1 MQSTV
6 YGNHCKVKA
15 KKREDAA
22 LAANAFFWDEA
33 DFSKLGL
40 QKFGIDA
47 DEQLG
52 RISVR
57 CFKAWLEEWERDNIR
72 KNHSVSEARLL
83 EKYGGLRFY
92 DDEGHF
98 NVTICA
104 NDMCWSTV
112 KGAKGWCVKALK
124 DSYDP
129 KTNPDAFQPWSI
141 DYHTNDLHDV
151 IAAYYEKHPEA
162 TVKIINR
169 HDDDGDDSN
178 SSASYNTDALYA

>member
-22 LAANAFFWDEA
+22 IAANTFFWDEA

-57 CFKAWLEEWERDNIR
+57 CFKAWLEEWERDDIR
-72 KNHSVSEARLL
+72 RNKPVSEARLL

-92 DDEGHF
+92 DDEGYF

-104 NDMCWSTV
+104 SDMCWSTV

-124 DSYDP
+124 D
-129 KTNPDAFQPWSI
+129 
-141 DYHTNDLHDV
+141 
-151 IAAYYEKHPEA
+151 
-162 TVKIINR
+162 
-169 HDDDGDDSN
+169 
-178 SSASYNTDALYA
+178 LYAEDKP